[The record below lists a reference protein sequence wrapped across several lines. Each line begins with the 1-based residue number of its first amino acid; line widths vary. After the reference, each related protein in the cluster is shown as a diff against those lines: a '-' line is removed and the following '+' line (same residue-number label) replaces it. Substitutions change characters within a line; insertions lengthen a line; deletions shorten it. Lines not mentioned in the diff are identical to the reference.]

1 MHCCAA
7 VGAVRGSCAVPPAH
21 RVPCCAV
28 PSRASAS
35 QHAEWR
41 AVGAPQCSTAQHLAH
56 TVLLG
61 VTATQSATFPL
72 RSPAPWGGELEADEV
87 GGDAWLALALLLHRA
102 LVSAVLPRL
111 LPGGGSRLPAQPFQ
125 CIFSF
130 SPTALPLVELAS
142 RDLTALLLADRSP
155 GNVQTTSPC
164 SVTCPPPRHVGPLT
178 AVQTTVTPATA

>member
-130 SPTALPLVELAS
+130 SPTALSLVELAS

-164 SVTCPPPRHVGPLT
+164 RVT
-178 AVQTTVTPATA
+178 

>member
-1 MHCCAA
+1 MQHCTA
-7 VGAVRGSCAVPPAH
+7 PP
-21 RVPCCAV
+21 
-28 PSRASAS
+28 
-35 QHAEWR
+35 
-41 AVGAPQCSTAQHLAH
+41 H
-56 TVLLG
+56 TVLG

-72 RSPAPWGGELEADEV
+72 RSPAPWGGEEADEV

-130 SPTALPLVELAS
+130 SPTGLSLAELAS
-142 RDLTALLLADRSP
+142 RDFTALLLAARSP

-164 SVTCPPPRHVGPLT
+164 SVT
-178 AVQTTVTPATA
+178 